1 MLEGMTVVSIA
12 QIEPDVACAG
22 WPPVE
27 RVAVDL
33 AAAEPAYPLGPLS
46 ELPGT
51 WKGHGFN
58 AIWRPHIGGQDRFLE
73 LNLTT
78 ETLVFSQIDGPI
90 PNWGLLRPDINLVGI
105 SCMHQIAEASS
116 GAGLHIEPG
125 VLAHVPSTTD
135 PREPATVVRM
145 ASIPARTV
153 ILAQGTAQRLDGG
166 PPHIPDNT
174 IIPCP
179 IGGLPSANSAFPLG
193 ERGFPELDLATPTAF
208 RYAWPGVTQAM
219 VENPNGVLQ
228 AAIHR
233 QPVSGRT
240 VIRVSSPHTPH
251 TPTPVGQAATTA
263 FVATRSN
270 PRGGHA
276 NEVEVDATFWI
287 ETLPG
292 TNGRPDTLQL
302 QYSQLVQLDFNGHR
316 WPHVRVATLH
326 KLLS

>member
-251 TPTPVGQAATTA
+251 TPTAVGQAAPRRLSPPGRTLA
-263 FVATRSN
+263 VATPTRWRST
-270 PRGGHA
+270 PRSGSRHCLEPTAGPTPS
-276 NEVEVDATFWI
+276 NCSTPNSCSSTSTATA
-287 ETLPG
+287 
-292 TNGRPDTLQL
+292 GRTSEWQRCT
-302 QYSQLVQLDFNGHR
+302 S
-316 WPHVRVATLH
+316 
-326 KLLS
+326 S